1 MDSIKYDYQDN
12 DTTLDIND
20 AHDFESD
27 QTLRPQ
33 KLTDYVG
40 QSEIKEMLNIYI
52 QTALKRN
59 EPLDH
64 VLLYGPPGL
73 GKTTLASIIANE
85 MGTNFKIVSAPSLH
99 RTGDLAALLVSL
111 EPGDVLFIDEIHRL
125 PRVLEETL
133 YSAMEDFR
141 VDIMIGKDA
150 TAMAKNIDLAPFT
163 LVGATT
169 RYGDI
174 SSPLRDRFGIVHGL
188 NYYSVDDL
196 KKIVNRTSSIFNFE
210 ITDEAATEIARRSRG
225 TPRIVNRL
233 FRRVRDFNQYIN
245 ESSKLIELDITKL
258 ALAKQKVDEDGL
270 DELDRKYL
278 NTIIDRYKGGPVG
291 LKALAASIGEE
302 VATLE
307 DICEPYLLQEGYVI
321 RSTRGRVVTD
331 KAYKHLGI
339 PNPSDGVE

>member
-1 MDSIKYDYQDN
+1 MEKTKYNISDTDSLLELDDLHDYEN
-12 DTTLDIND
+12 DQ
-20 AHDFESD
+20 S
-27 QTLRPQ
+27 LRPELL
-33 KLTDYVG
+33 KDYVG
-40 QSEIKEMLNIYI
+40 QNEIKEMLNIYI
-52 QTALKRN
+52 KTALQRH

-85 MGTNFKIVSAPSLH
+85 MGTKFKIVSAPSLH

-111 EPGDVLFIDEIHRL
+111 DPGDVLFIDEIHRL

-141 VDIMIGKDA
+141 VDIVIGKDS
-150 TAMAKNIDLAPFT
+150 TAMARNIDLAAFT

-188 NYYSVDDL
+188 NYYSIDDL
-196 KKIVNRTSSIFNFE
+196 KKIVNRTASIFGIE
-210 ITDEAATEIARRSRG
+210 IDDDAAYEIAKRSRG

-233 FRRVRDFNQYIN
+233 FRRVRDFAQYQDKN
-245 ESSKLIELDITKL
+245 CKLIKLDITKL
-258 ALAKQKVDEDGL
+258 ALDKQRVDDDGL
-270 DELDRKYL
+270 DSLDRKYMQ
-278 NTIIDRYKGGPVG
+278 TIIERYKGGPVG
-291 LKALAASIGEE
+291 LKAIAASIGEE

-307 DICEPYLLQEGYVI
+307 DICEPYLLQEGYII
-321 RSTRGRVVTD
+321 RSTRGRVVTE
-331 KAYKHLGI
+331 KGYKHLGYEI
-339 PNPSDGVE
+339 KNN

>member
-1 MDSIKYDYQDN
+1 MDSIKYEYQDS
-12 DTTLDIND
+12 DTTKTLDD

-40 QSEIKEMLNIYI
+40 QNEIKEMLNIYI

-85 MGTNFKIVSAPSLH
+85 MGTNFRIVSAPSLH

-141 VDIMIGKDA
+141 VDIVIGKDT

-196 KKIVNRTSSIFNFE
+196 KKIVNRTSSIFNYG
-210 ITDEAATEIARRSRG
+210 ITDAAATEIARRSRG

-307 DICEPYLLQEGYVI
+307 DICEPFLLQEGYVI

-331 KAYKHLGI
+331 KAYKHLNRI
-339 PNPSDGVE
+339 NPNSGE

>member
-1 MDSIKYDYQDN
+1 MDSVDYKIDNN
-12 DTTLDIND
+12 DTTLELND
-20 AHDFESD
+20 LSDFESD
-27 QTLRPQ
+27 QTLRPK
-33 KLTDYVG
+33 KLVDYVG
-40 QSEIKEMLNIYI
+40 QNEIKEMLNIYI

-85 MGTNFKIVSAPSLH
+85 MGTGFRIVSAPSLH

-141 VDIMIGKDA
+141 VDIMIGKDT

-188 NYYSVDDL
+188 NYYDISDL
-196 KKIVNRTSSIFNFE
+196 VKIVNRTASIFNYSINE
-210 ITDEAATEIARRSRG
+210 DAALEIARRSRG

-233 FRRVRDFNQYIN
+233 FRRVRDFSQYIN
-245 ESSKLIELDITKL
+245 ESDRTINLDVTKL
-258 ALAKQKVDEDGL
+258 ALNKQKVDEDGL

-278 NTIIDRYKGGPVG
+278 RTVIERYKGGPVG
-291 LKALAASIGEE
+291 LKAIAASLGEE

-321 RSTRGRVVTD
+321 RSTRGRIVTK
-331 KAYKHLGI
+331 KAYEHLGI
-339 PNPSDGVE
+339 KKIEDNE

>member
-1 MDSIKYDYQDN
+1 MEKTKYNITENDSMLELDDIHDYEVDK
-12 DTTLDIND
+12 
-20 AHDFESD
+20 S
-27 QTLRPQ
+27 LRPELL
-33 KLTDYVG
+33 KDYVG
-40 QSEIKEMLNIYI
+40 QNEIKEMLNIYI
-52 QTALKRN
+52 KTALKRN

-85 MGTNFKIVSAPSLH
+85 MGTKFKIVSAPSLH

-111 EPGDVLFIDEIHRL
+111 DPGDVLFIDEIHRL

-141 VDIMIGKDA
+141 VDIVIGKDS
-150 TAMAKNIDLAPFT
+150 TAMARNIDLSAFT

-188 NYYSVDDL
+188 NYYSVEDL
-196 KKIVNRTSSIFNFE
+196 KKIVNRTAGIFG
-210 ITDEAATEIARRSRG
+210 IAIDDDAATEIAKRSRG

-233 FRRVRDFNQYIN
+233 FRRVRDFAQYQDEKCKVI
-245 ESSKLIELDITKL
+245 KLDITKL
-258 ALAKQKVDEDGL
+258 ALDKQHVDEEGL
-270 DELDRKYL
+270 DNLDRKYMT
-278 NTIIDRYKGGPVG
+278 TIIERYHGGPVG

-307 DICEPYLLQEGYVI
+307 DICEPFLLQEGYII
-321 RSTRGRVVTD
+321 RTNRGRAVTE
-331 KAYKHLGI
+331 KGYRHLGF
-339 PNPSDGVE
+339 EYKE